1 MDRKR
6 TTFLL
11 IGSIG
16 LMVILILWSSLTFTI
31 NPGEKGVMFHTFG
44 GGLDKDYVYG
54 QGFHVKA
61 PWDKIFIYDV
71 KVQESNSDMQVLS
84 KNGLTITIDL
94 SYRFKPMDERIGYLH
109 DEVGADYYDR
119 IIRPEIRSATRE
131 VIGKYLPE
139 ELYSTKREAI
149 QTEIFDRTAEALA
162 TKNILLDKALIREV
176 ELPQKLQAAIER
188 KLEQEQA
195 TLEYEFKL
203 ERAKQEAERQRIEAE
218 GKAAANKIISA
229 SLTEKILK
237 EKGIEATERLAGS
250 NNAKV
255 VVVGSGKDG
264 LPIILGG
271 NN

>member
-1 MDRKR
+1 MD
-6 TTFLL
+6 
-11 IGSIG
+11 
-16 LMVILILWSSLTFTI
+16 
-31 NPGEKGVMFHTFG
+31 
-44 GGLDKDYVYG
+44 
-54 QGFHVKA
+54 Q
-61 PWDKIFIYDV
+61 
-71 KVQESNSDMQVLS
+71 
-84 KNGLTITIDL
+84 
-94 SYRFKPMDERIGYLH
+94 RIGYLH

>member
-11 IGSIG
+11 IGSVG
-16 LMVILILWSSLTFTI
+16 LMVVLILWSSLTFTI
-31 NPGEKGVMFHTFG
+31 NPGEKGVMFHTFS

-94 SYRFKPMDERIGYLH
+94 SYRFKPMDQRIGYLH

>member
-11 IGSIG
+11 IGSVG

-31 NPGEKGVMFHTFG
+31 NPGEKGVMFHTFS

-149 QTEIFDRTAEALA
+149 QTEIFDRTSEALK

-195 TLEYEFKL
+195 ALEYEFKL

>member
-1 MDRKR
+1 MDRRR
-6 TTFLL
+6 TTLL
-11 IGSIG
+11 LVGAVA

-31 NPGEKGVMFHTFG
+31 NPGERAVMFHTFG
-44 GGLDKDYVYG
+44 GGLDKEYVYT

-61 PWDKIFIYDV
+61 PWDKVFIYDV
-71 KVQESNSDMQVLS
+71 KIKEDNSTMQVLS
-84 KNGLTITIDL
+84 KNGLTIKTDL
-94 SYRFKPMDERIGYLH
+94 SFRFKPMDERIGFLH
-109 DEVGADYYDR
+109 DEVGPDFTGR

-149 QTEIFDRTAEALA
+149 QTEIFDRTAKALKK
-162 TKNILLDKALIREV
+162 KNILLDAILIREV
-176 ELPQKLQAAIER
+176 ELPPKLQAAIGR

-195 TLEYEFKL
+195 ALEYEFKL
-203 ERAKQEAERQRIEAE
+203 QRAKQEAERQRIEAE
-218 GKAAANKIISA
+218 GKAKANNIINA
-229 SLTEKILK
+229 SLTEKILR
-237 EKGIEATERLAGS
+237 EKGIEATEALAGS

-255 VVVGSGKDG
+255 VVIGSGKDG

>member
-1 MDRKR
+1 
-6 TTFLL
+6 
-11 IGSIG
+11 
-16 LMVILILWSSLTFTI
+16 
-31 NPGEKGVMFHTFG
+31 
-44 GGLDKDYVYG
+44 
-54 QGFHVKA
+54 
-61 PWDKIFIYDV
+61 
-71 KVQESNSDMQVLS
+71 VQESNSEMQVLS

-149 QTEIFDRTAEALA
+149 QTEIFDRTAEALE

-229 SLTEKILK
+229 SLTDKILK

>member
-1 MDRKR
+1 M
-6 TTFLL
+6 L
-11 IGSIG
+11 
-16 LMVILILWSSLTFTI
+16 SLYQ
-31 NPGEKGVMFHTFG
+31 P
-44 GGLDKDYVYG
+44 
-54 QGFHVKA
+54 
-61 PWDKIFIYDV
+61 
-71 KVQESNSDMQVLS
+71 
-84 KNGLTITIDL
+84 
-94 SYRFKPMDERIGYLH
+94 
-109 DEVGADYYDR
+109 
-119 IIRPEIRSATRE
+119 
-131 VIGKYLPE
+131 
-139 ELYSTKREAI
+139 TK
-149 QTEIFDRTAEALA
+149 
-162 TKNILLDKALIREV
+162 
-176 ELPQKLQAAIER
+176 KLQAAIER